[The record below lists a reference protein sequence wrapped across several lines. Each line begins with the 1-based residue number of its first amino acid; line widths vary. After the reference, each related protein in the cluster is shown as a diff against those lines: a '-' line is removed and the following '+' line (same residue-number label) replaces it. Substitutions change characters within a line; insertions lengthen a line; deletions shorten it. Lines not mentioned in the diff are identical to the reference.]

1 MTTATRSSTR
11 AAATERLALNNR
23 LKALIIDRLGLQTS
37 PELVSDNQPLFG
49 RGIELDSLDTLELV
63 VAVAAEFE
71 VDITDDDTK
80 AFGSINAM
88 VDHIVDRTQ

>member
-1 MTTATRSSTR
+1 M
-11 AAATERLALNNR
+11 
-23 LKALIIDRLGLQTS
+23 
-37 PELVSDNQPLFG
+37 
-49 RGIELDSLDTLELV
+49 DTLELV